1 MIKYQRKKLTHV
13 VCNCCG
19 KEILVEKE
27 IVKEGV
33 FYGRICWGYFSKC
46 DGLEDSFE
54 LCEECY
60 DNIVATFKIP
70 IDRKVRLE
78 LL

>member
-1 MIKYQRKKLTHV
+1 MIKYQRKKMTHV

-60 DNIVATFKIP
+60 DKMIEGFLLP
-70 IDRKVRLE
+70 IERKSIREYL
-78 LL
+78 

>member
-1 MIKYQRKKLTHV
+1 MIKYRRKKLTNV
-13 VCNCCG
+13 ICKWCG
-19 KEILVEKE
+19 REILVEKE
-27 IVKEGV
+27 IVMEGV
-33 FYGRICWGYFSKC
+33 FYGRIWWGYVSKR

-60 DNIVATFKIP
+60 DQIVATFKIP
-70 IDRKVRLE
+70 VDRKVSLE

>member
-1 MIKYQRKKLTHV
+1 MKKYQNKEISEIL
-13 VCNCCG
+13 CNQCG
-19 KEILVEKE
+19 KKIDVNNG
-27 IVKEGV
+27 IVREGV
-33 FYGRICWGYFSKC
+33 YLSEMKWGYFSKK
-46 DGLEDSFE
+46 DGEEHSFE

-70 IDRKVRLE
+70 IDRKVSLE